1 MAIEA
6 NRTNHDLETLRIER
20 PQERPRRKRSW
31 WIAIAMVRVLA
42 TSLGAAGYVM
52 YARRIGRPP
61 TVQTM
66 MIVARTDG
74 KSSVLLTGSGY
85 IVTRHKYITI
95 GTKILGQ
102 IVDEPIEEGQHIKAG
117 DVLARIDD
125 RDYQAQLRQA
135 IAIRDVAKANL
146 HLLQDKADRAR
157 HLIKSGAISTDDF
170 ETAITAAEVAQ
181 AELERDEAAVDYAKF
196 NVNQC
201 VITSPINGIV
211 LKKYRELGDTINF
224 GGQIQ
229 AGGGAT
235 EIAQLADTDDMR
247 AEVDIN
253 EADIAKVSIGSP
265 VVVALDSYPDNHR
278 RTDTHL
284 RNISL
289 IDVHF
294 GPHIVRVGQLG
305 DVSRASARLNL
316 TAKIDGVPQFPIFL
330 QDNAVDRRSDDAL
343 VHIEFGIIDCRLIT
357 FKFGLCNFRGGDC
370 CFKVIRRNSARL
382 DQAARPVGFV
392 LKEMKVGFGNV
403 SNGNGLTQLRLIV
416 PIINA
421 RQDIAS
427 FDVLPLLD
435 GFFHNLSQ
443 DFCADGDIF
452 VAGDDITRACQQ
464 YAGLAVR
471 PRHYHHRL
479 HCGRPADRLGVN
491 EVADSPEN
499 CCKQHHD
506 RN

>member
-1 MAIEA
+1 MAIEVTT
-6 NRTNHDLETLRIER
+6 RNHELETLRIER
-20 PQERPRRKRSW
+20 PQEQPRRKRSRL
-31 WIAIAMVRVLA
+31 ISIAMLMVLA
-42 TSLGAAGYVM
+42 TVLGAAGYVI
-52 YARRIGRPP
+52 YAKTIGPPP
-61 TVQTM
+61 TVQTT

-157 HLIKSGAISTDDF
+157 HLIKTGAISKDDF

-201 VITSPINGIV
+201 VISSPINGIV

-235 EIAQLADTDDMR
+235 DIAQLADTDDMR

-265 VVVALDSYPDNHR
+265 VVVALDSYPDKQFNAALVKVYPAADRQKGTVKIEVQIARPDLQIIKPEMSAKVSFLENQPAATQHPRITVPKGAVRIEEGATYVWTVGEGMVHR
-278 RTDTHL
+278 
-284 RNISL
+284 
-289 IDVHF
+289 V
-294 GPHIVRVGQLG
+294 GIVRGQETETGIEIKQGLNDG
-305 DVSRASARLNL
+305 DVVVVSPQANL
-316 TAKIDGVPQFPIFL
+316 ANG
-330 QDNAVDRRSDDAL
+330 R
-343 VHIEFGIIDCRLIT
+343 
-357 FKFGLCNFRGGDC
+357 
-370 CFKVIRRNSARL
+370 KVS
-382 DQAARPVGFV
+382 VGA
-392 LKEMKVGFGNV
+392 E
-403 SNGNGLTQLRLIV
+403 SNGRM
-416 PIINA
+416 
-421 RQDIAS
+421 
-427 FDVLPLLD
+427 
-435 GFFHNLSQ
+435 
-443 DFCADGDIF
+443 
-452 VAGDDITRACQQ
+452 
-464 YAGLAVR
+464 
-471 PRHYHHRL
+471 
-479 HCGRPADRLGVN
+479 
-491 EVADSPEN
+491 
-499 CCKQHHD
+499 K
-506 RN
+506 